1 MALVHT
7 NNQVGT
13 TPIKIVQIP
22 NGIKGS
28 VAVQIY
34 NNMGNTI
41 YLGDGSVTS
50 SGATI
55 GNAIANSAS
64 LQLWLGAGDAVFA
77 IGATAGAGY
86 ISVLYAGV

>member
-22 NGIKGS
+22 SGIKGS

-34 NNMGNTI
+34 NNTGATI
-41 YLGDGSVTS
+41 YLGDSSITS
-50 SGATI
+50 SGATV

-64 LQLWLGAGDAVFA
+64 LQLWVGANDAVFA
-77 IGATAGAGY
+77 ICATAPTGY
-86 ISVLYAGV
+86 VSVLYAGV